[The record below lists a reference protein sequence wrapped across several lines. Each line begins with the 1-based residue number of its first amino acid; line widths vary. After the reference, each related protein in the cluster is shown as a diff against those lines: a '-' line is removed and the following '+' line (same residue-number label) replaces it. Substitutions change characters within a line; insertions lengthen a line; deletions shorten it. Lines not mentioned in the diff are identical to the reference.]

1 MEAEINSLCTP
12 IPGQKSRSSR
22 NFSLFHL
29 PTNKKVRVVVER
41 KYQGISFTFDVMSDE
56 LNSTDHVI
64 WNNVGNGSILK
75 MPDLIRQSKGLYI
88 ANPSISSTVGFTDLV
103 RETFKVKFYTLE

>member
-41 KYQGISFTFDVMSDE
+41 KYQGISFTFDIMSDD

-64 WNNVGNGSILK
+64 WHNVGNGSILR
-75 MPDLIRQSKGLYI
+75 MPDLIRQSKGWYI
-88 ANPSISSTVGFTDLV
+88 ANPSISSKVGFTDLV